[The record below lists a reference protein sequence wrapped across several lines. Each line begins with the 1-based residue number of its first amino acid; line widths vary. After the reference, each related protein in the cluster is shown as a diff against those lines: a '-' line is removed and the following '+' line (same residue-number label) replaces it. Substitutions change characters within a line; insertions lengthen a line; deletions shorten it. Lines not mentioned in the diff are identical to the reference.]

1 MNSKLKIIIII
12 GVVMLLCGIGVGAA
26 GYVMGGMKSVVIQ
39 ASGPQVID
47 ESYRAQI
54 AKVDEAFEN
63 VTALDIRLDGIES
76 MSVKEGPALTVK
88 GQQFIPFGGLMAER
102 AADGTLTVKH
112 SVKRTGP
119 YGIIDFPS
127 IFRAAINPYPSSYLE
142 ITVPRGTSLAAI
154 TIDLSFGDVEIDSA
168 ASERIDI
175 KVSTGK
181 ILASNLTCR
190 SFSIGSS
197 FGDIDVQNVNAD
209 DVTIASDSGNIK
221 LWNLTAPG
229 GLTLT
234 SSFGNTDLEAV
245 NAGASDFKLSSG
257 DFSARG
263 VSVADGMKLNVNFGD
278 VEFSG
283 SLHGDSAIRSDSG
296 NLDLALNG
304 RQDDY
309 AVSVESNAG
318 EVSLGDRGFGDYGH
332 GRFESGPSSAP
343 NKVSIISNFGN
354 VNVTFRG

>member
-1 MNSKLKIIIII
+1 MNSKLKIILII
-12 GVVMLLCGIGVGAA
+12 GVVMLLCGVGVSAA
-26 GYVMGGMKSVVIQ
+26 GYAMGGMKSVVIQ

-54 AKVDEAFEN
+54 EKGDEVFEH
-63 VTALDIRLDGIES
+63 VTALDINLDGIENV
-76 MSVKEGPALTVK
+76 SVKEGPALTVK

-102 AADGTLTVKH
+102 ATDGTLIVKH
-112 SVKRTGP
+112 SVKRTEP

-142 ITVPRGTSLAAI
+142 ITVPRGASLAAI

-168 ASERIDI
+168 AAERAEI
-175 KVSTGK
+175 KVSSGT
-181 ILASNLTCR
+181 ISASNLTCG
-190 SFSIGSS
+190 SFSTESS
-197 FGDIDVQNVNAD
+197 FGDTNLQNVNAND
-209 DVTIASDSGNIK
+209 ITIASDSGNTK

-234 SSFGNTDLEAV
+234 SSFGSTDLEAV
-245 NAGASDFKLSSG
+245 NAGTAKFELSSG
-257 DFSARG
+257 DFAARG
-263 VSVADGMKLNVNFGD
+263 VSVTDGMKLHTGFGN

-283 SLHGDSAIRSDSG
+283 ALHGDSAIKSDSG

-309 AVSVESNAG
+309 AISVESNAG
-318 EVSLGDRGFGDYGH
+318 EVSLGDRGYSDYGH
-332 GRFESGPSSAP
+332 GRFESGPSSSP
-343 NKVSIISNFGN
+343 NNVEIISNFGN
-354 VNVTFRG
+354 VDVTFRG